1 MNVKI
6 FSTYTYEIKAYIVE
20 EDFIN
25 EKSSNVYIKLAKS
38 FDRDVTSYIV
48 GKETDSDFT
57 ETKIEISG

>member
-1 MNVKI
+1 MDVKI
-6 FSTYTYEIKAYIVE
+6 FSSSTYEIKAYIVE

-57 ETKIEISG
+57 